1 MAAGA
6 PRCHATAKFRTCRLG
21 RYAVDSTSPLRTE
34 DTQAP
39 HRFAVCVVSHLRTT
53 RADSANRHVSH
64 NDLGETVQSKRST
77 VVSVVCALGMCLGAP
92 AALATP
98 VSVGHSGWSWSD
110 PSPQGETLN
119 DVVFAGTR
127 GFAVGDFGTV
137 LRSEDGGNTW
147 AGLPSGTTNDLTQVQ
162 EVEPDTIVV
171 AGGCTVRESTNGGAS
186 FQRLPVNESESAC
199 ATKVASFSFLSAST
213 GFVEQADG
221 TIFLTSNGGQTL
233 EAKTPVPLNGATPSQ
248 LRFVSPTIGFAVT
261 SGPGGGRIFRTTD
274 GADSWTQVATTGAPL
289 SDIDFVTSTTAYAV
303 GANSTLLHSTDG
315 GNTWTTLPL
324 ALPGGTGALTLTQIS
339 CSDETHCLIATA
351 PASGGNTNLLVR
363 TSDGGTTGT
372 LVSAS
377 KQNLLSVAF
386 STATNAVGVGEGGAT
401 VLSSNGGETFPTPI
415 SHNLGSEL
423 LGLIR
428 IGQSPLDAYAPWS
441 AGQILATTDGGE
453 SWSLLRVPA
462 AASLEDIAFPST
474 EVGYAVNSTGA
485 VFRTADAGI
494 SWSILSSGASAP
506 VALLAPNP
514 GTVLLTGPRGVR
526 RSTNSG
532 ASFGPINASVVTG
545 HRHRHAI
552 KVKLSSVD
560 LSRGAELAGG
570 AVFAY
575 GKDVLESTDDGGSWT
590 LIPRPLPTHPV
601 TAIAFVSA
609 DTGYEVSDGRM
620 FFTRSRGR
628 SWTAIPSV
636 DVADV
641 DSLVQL
647 SFSSASDGYV
657 LGQFDGASD
666 VLERTTNGGAT
677 WTPEILPFT
686 PGSVTAAGAVD
697 YAEGKEASSLFE
709 TTDGGLNAT
718 PSTLTLALSGPHRL
732 SAAKLRQAGD
742 QVRLIGH
749 LSPAIGGENVVVSWL
764 AGGSWSFKNVT
775 VTSSGTFALTVPGI
789 RATTDFIAQWAGDD
803 LINGAGTTATQL
815 TVVRRKGAS
824 R

>member
-1 MAAGA
+1 
-6 PRCHATAKFRTCRLG
+6 
-21 RYAVDSTSPLRTE
+21 
-34 DTQAP
+34 
-39 HRFAVCVVSHLRTT
+39 
-53 RADSANRHVSH
+53 
-64 NDLGETVQSKRST
+64 LGETVRAKSCTKRSI
-77 VVSVVCALGMCLGAP
+77 VVGVMCALGTAPGAS

-119 DVVFAGTR
+119 DVVFSGTR
-127 GFAVGDFGTV
+127 GFAVGNFGTV
-137 LRSEDGGNTW
+137 LRSEDAGNTW
-147 AGLPSGTTNDLTQVQ
+147 AGLPSGTTSDLTQVQ
-162 EVEPDTIVV
+162 EVEPNTIVI

-213 GFVEQADG
+213 GLVEQADG
-221 TIFLTSNGGQTL
+221 TIFLTTNGGQTL
-233 EAKTPVPLNGATPSQ
+233 EAKTPVPLNGATPAQ
-248 LRFVSPTIGFAVT
+248 LRFVSPTTGFAVT

-274 GADSWTQVATTGAPL
+274 GADSWTQVAVTGASL
-289 SDIDFVTSTTAYAV
+289 SDIDFVTPTTAYAV

-324 ALPGGTGALTLTQIS
+324 ELPGGTGALTLTQIS

-351 PASGGNTNLLVR
+351 PASGGNTNVLVR
-363 TSDGGTTGT
+363 TTDGGITGT

-386 STATNAVGVGEGGAT
+386 STAGNAVGAGEGGAT
-401 VLSSNGGETFPTPI
+401 VLSSDGGATFPTPI
-415 SHNLGSEL
+415 SHNLGGEL
-423 LGLIR
+423 LGLVR
-428 IGQSPLDAYAPWS
+428 VSQSPLDAYAPWS
-441 AGQILATTDGGE
+441 AGQIIATTDGGD

-462 AASLEDIAFPST
+462 SANLEDVAFPST
-474 EVGYAVNSTGA
+474 EVGYAVNSTGT
-485 VFRTADAGI
+485 VFRTADAGV
-494 SWSILSSGASAP
+494 SWSILSSGGSAP
-506 VALLAPNP
+506 VALLAPST

-532 ASFGPINASVVTG
+532 ASFGPVDASVVTG
-545 HRHRHAI
+545 HRRGHAI
-552 KVKLSSVD
+552 KVRLSSFD

-575 GKDVLESTDDGGSWT
+575 GRDVLESTNSGGSWT
-590 LIPRPLPTHPV
+590 LIPRPLRAHPV
-601 TAIAFVSA
+601 TAIAFVNPA
-609 DTGYEVSDGRM
+609 TGYEVSDGRM
-620 FFTRSRGR
+620 FFTRSGGG

-636 DVADV
+636 DVAGV

-647 SFSSASDGYV
+647 SFSSATDGYV
-657 LGQFDGASD
+657 LGRFDGASD
-666 VLERTTNGGAT
+666 VLERTENGGAT

-686 PGSVTAAGAVD
+686 LGSVTAAGAID

-732 SAAKLRQAGD
+732 SAARLTKAGD

-749 LSPAIGGENVVVSWL
+749 LSPAIGGENVVVSWFS
-764 AGGSWSFKNVT
+764 GGSWSFKNVT
-775 VTSSGTFALTVPGI
+775 VASSGTFALTVPGI
-789 RATTDFIAQWAGDD
+789 RATTDFIAQWAGND
-803 LINGAGTTATQL
+803 LLSGAGTAATQL
-815 TVVRRKGAS
+815 TVVRR
-824 R
+824 